1 MIPNY
6 MATAFKGL
14 GAEFSKQVVRA
25 PTGQNF
31 IIGGG
36 GAGVEVDLANAA
48 NRGLGDDVQ
57 RYEHPDQGIHGA
69 DGLCGGGVSGFCHQA
84 GGGGVEGQRDGE
96 AW

>member
-36 GAGVEVDLANAA
+36 GAGVLLTMYLTASIPEDTLKNDSPYARRYLRKYREYNAEQVA
-48 NRGLGDDVQ
+48 K
-57 RYEHPDQGIHGA
+57 EHAAQH
-69 DGLCGGGVSGFCHQA
+69 
-84 GGGGVEGQRDGE
+84 
-96 AW
+96 